1 MAGSPFALKTGFLRY
16 AWTPRV
22 PGWGQVLGAEHLW
35 GWQCGVADMKR
46 VGTHRGDGRA
56 GREQVTGRAGRGGLL
71 GASRQRRGGGWGRAG
86 SWPVDAG
93 GVGLCSLGHRAA
105 LRL

>member
-1 MAGSPFALKTGFLRY
+1 MLSSPSPPQGCTRALCPVWGPGDVAGSPFALKTGFLRY
-16 AWTPRV
+16 VWTPRV

-56 GREQVTGRAGRGGLL
+56 G
-71 GASRQRRGGGWGRAG
+71 
-86 SWPVDAG
+86 
-93 GVGLCSLGHRAA
+93 
-105 LRL
+105 